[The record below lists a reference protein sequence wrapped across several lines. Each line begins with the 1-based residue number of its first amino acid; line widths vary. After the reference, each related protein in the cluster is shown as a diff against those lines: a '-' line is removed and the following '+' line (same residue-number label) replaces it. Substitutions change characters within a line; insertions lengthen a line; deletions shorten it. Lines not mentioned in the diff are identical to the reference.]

1 MFRLFICR
9 NQKNDR
15 RAKNPQCVQRK
26 KVFLISNFCVCKTW
40 IKLWLVMLQNAFA
53 YNQPP
58 NLDFRLLQIS
68 FLFATCMNWKWYIV
82 MIFETFSF
90 FKNNFL
96 LVNDTKC
103 QLIRFQKIL
112 FFSFNQGVYKIIV
125 FIFHWYKHDVLTK
138 LISVI

>member
-1 MFRLFICR
+1 MYINMIFKRFKVSIHGLSKIMRNRFLTPFLFSLSMFRLFICR
-9 NQKNDR
+9 NQKNDS

-53 YNQPP
+53 YSQPP

-82 MIFETFSF
+82 MIFENFFFFSKTIF
-90 FKNNFL
+90 FKSMTLN
-96 LVNDTKC
+96 T
-103 QLIRFQKIL
+103 
-112 FFSFNQGVYKIIV
+112 S
-125 FIFHWYKHDVLTK
+125 
-138 LISVI
+138 